1 MEKTVLSKEEIQ
13 QLSSLQEQQNDFVI
27 QLGQVEYQKLLL
39 NKQENSI
46 KQQIENFEENQTK
59 LAQQLEEKYGKGT
72 VNLESGE
79 FVGVWLYFLKFLLYL

>member
-1 MEKTVLSKEEIQ
+1 MEKTVLTKEDIT

-79 FVGVWLYFLKFLLYL
+79 YVGV

>member
-1 MEKTVLSKEEIQ
+1 MEKTVLTKEEIQ

-39 NKQENSI
+39 NNQENSI

-79 FVGVWLYFLKFLLYL
+79 FVGV

>member
-1 MEKTVLSKEEIQ
+1 MEKTVLTKEEIQ
-13 QLSSLQEQQNDFVI
+13 QLSSLQEQQNDSVI

-39 NKQENSI
+39 NVQENSI
-46 KQQIENFEENQTK
+46 KQQIEIFEEKQTK

-79 FVGVWLYFLKFLLYL
+79 FVGI

>member
-27 QLGQVEYQKLLL
+27 QLGQVEYQKSLL
-39 NKQENSI
+39 NKQKDSI
-46 KQQIENFEENQTK
+46 SKQIDTFEEKQLI
-59 LAQQLEEKYGKGT
+59 LAQKLEKKYGKGT

-79 FVGVWLYFLKFLLYL
+79 FVGV